1 MKYDLEVRYKELTST
16 WLQEEMYE
24 ILKFLNSICEGCYEP
39 AQMFLGRQQDHEENF
54 KNQKKITSID
64 LIFEVQRTFIDIVD
78 TMGDYVFSDFRT
90 FKLIPLM
97 MDTMLEFIYGPC
109 VTNQVF
115 LGESKKFISVINT
128 LIDQA
133 EMGNYSGIHQQAK
146 AQLVILNSCT

>member
-1 MKYDLEVRYKELTST
+1 
-16 WLQEEMYE
+16 
-24 ILKFLNSICEGCYEP
+24 
-39 AQMFLGRQQDHEENF
+39 
-54 KNQKKITSID
+54 
-64 LIFEVQRTFIDIVD
+64 
-78 TMGDYVFSDFRT
+78 
-90 FKLIPLM
+90 

-146 AQLVILNSCT
+146 AQLVILNSCTQLLLAICDIKHPEKAKRTHQIILNEINIPNLIKKMKDIYIFKVGGDPER